1 MVEIITGPK
10 TDIILY
16 GNFMYWSKNDFLN
29 LFYTLFLLLDLY
41 TGTLSPF
48 SKNEKILFIHK
59 FF

>member
-16 GNFMYWSKNDFLN
+16 GNLVYWSKNAFIN
-29 LFYTLFLLLDLY
+29 MFYILFILLDLY
-41 TGTLSPF
+41 IGTLMPF
-48 SKNEKILFIHK
+48 SKKEKILLIHK